1 MNLNYN
7 NFNDAYNDFI
17 TQKYGMKDLQ
27 EIIRV
32 TDEIRKAAEQRIYD
46 AERTNFEDL
55 KEEICELFMKMRE
68 IRANTI
74 FEIRDEYGEYHFI
87 HIDDMIDGVND
98 IKYWQNGATMV

>member
-55 KEEICELFMKMRE
+55 KEEICELFMKMRK

-74 FEIRDEYGEYHFI
+74 FEIRDEYGEYHSI

-98 IKYWQNGATMV
+98 IKY